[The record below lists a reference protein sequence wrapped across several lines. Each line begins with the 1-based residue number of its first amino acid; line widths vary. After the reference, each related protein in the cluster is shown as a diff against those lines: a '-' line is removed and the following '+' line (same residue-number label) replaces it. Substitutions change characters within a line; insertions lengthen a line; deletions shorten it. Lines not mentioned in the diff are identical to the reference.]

1 VKTPAARYVLLALIS
16 TITVLLDQATK
27 LQIMQSMRLHESIP
41 VVPDFF
47 SITYIRNPGAAFGI
61 LASSSNGFRLA
72 FFGLTSVFALIL
84 LGTIL
89 YRLKPDDWGG
99 QFSVAAVFGG
109 AIGNLLDRV
118 RFGEVVDFLDVYV
131 GAYHWP
137 AFNVA
142 DAAISVGVCFLA
154 FHLAFDKPEPEPA
167 LQQNQ
172 SN

>member
-1 VKTPAARYVLLALIS
+1 MSHAAARYVLLGLVSA
-16 TITVLLDQATK
+16 ITVLLDQASK
-27 LQIMQSMRLHESIP
+27 LQIMQTMRLHESIP

-47 SITYIRNPGAAFGI
+47 SITYIRNPGAAFGL

-72 FFGLTSVFALIL
+72 FFGFASLFALGI
-84 LGTIL
+84 LGTIF

-99 QFSVAAVFGG
+99 QLSVAAVFGG

-118 RFGEVVDFLDVYV
+118 RFGEVIDFLDVYV

-154 FHLAFDKPEPEPA
+154 FHLAFDKHEPEPA
-167 LQQNQ
+167 LEQNQ
-172 SN
+172 P

>member
-1 VKTPAARYVLLALIS
+1 MSHPAARYVLLGLVSA
-16 TITVLLDQATK
+16 ITVLLDQATK
-27 LQIMQSMRLHESIP
+27 LQIMQMMRLHESIP
-41 VVPDFF
+41 VLPDYF

-72 FFGLTSVFALIL
+72 FFGLTSLFALAL
-84 LGTIL
+84 LGTIF

-99 QFSVAAVFGG
+99 QLSIAAVFGG

-118 RFGEVVDFLDVYV
+118 RFGEVIDFLDFYV
-131 GAYHWP
+131 GTYHWP

-154 FHLAFDKPEPEPA
+154 FHLAFDKHEAEPA
-167 LQQNQ
+167 LQENQ
-172 SN
+172 PS

>member
-1 VKTPAARYVLLALIS
+1 MNNQATRYVLLALVS

-27 LQIMQSMRLHESIP
+27 LQIIQSMRLHETIP

-47 SITYIRNPGAAFGI
+47 SITYIRNPGAAFGL
-61 LASSSNGFRLA
+61 LASSSNGFRLV
-72 FFGLTSVFALIL
+72 FFGLTSLFALVL

-89 YRLKPDDWGG
+89 YRLKSDDWGG
-99 QFSVAAVFGG
+99 QLSVAAVFGG

-118 RFGEVVDFLDVYV
+118 RFGEVIDFLDVYV

-154 FHLAFDKPEPEPA
+154 FHLAFEKKEPEPA
-167 LQQNQ
+167 LQENQ
-172 SN
+172 P

>member
-1 VKTPAARYVLLALIS
+1 MNNPSARYVLLALVSAI
-16 TITVLLDQATK
+16 TILLDQATK

-61 LASSSNGFRLA
+61 LSSSSNGFRLA
-72 FFGLTSVFALIL
+72 FFGLTSLFALIL

-89 YRLKPDDWGG
+89 YRLKSDDRVG
-99 QFSVAAVFGG
+99 QLSVAAVFGG

-118 RFGEVVDFLDVYV
+118 RFGEVIDFLDVYV

-154 FHLAFDKPEPEPA
+154 FHLAFEKKEPEPA
-167 LQQNQ
+167 PQENQ
-172 SN
+172 P

>member
-1 VKTPAARYVLLALIS
+1 VNNPAARYVLLALVS
-16 TITVLLDQATK
+16 AITVLLDQATK
-27 LQIMQSMRLHESIP
+27 LQIVQSMRLHESIP

-61 LASSSNGFRLA
+61 LASSSNGFRLV
-72 FFGLTSVFALIL
+72 FFGLTSIFALVL

-99 QFSVAAVFGG
+99 QLSVAAVFGG

-118 RFGEVVDFLDVYV
+118 RFGEVIDFLDVYV
-131 GAYHWP
+131 GSYHWP

-154 FHLAFDKPEPEPA
+154 FHLAFDKHEPEPA

-172 SN
+172 P

>member
-1 VKTPAARYVLLALIS
+1 MKNPAARYILLALVS
-16 TITVLLDQATK
+16 AITVLLDQATK
-27 LQIMQSMRLHESIP
+27 LQIMQSMRLHETIP

-61 LASSSNGFRLA
+61 LASSSNGFRLV
-72 FFGLTSVFALIL
+72 FFGLTSLFALVL

-89 YRLKPDDWGG
+89 YRLKPHDWGG

-118 RFGEVVDFLDVYV
+118 RFGEVIDFLDVYV

-154 FHLAFDKPEPEPA
+154 FHLAFDKHEPEPV
-167 LQQNQ
+167 LQENQ
-172 SN
+172 P